1 VALNVRAASP
11 FAFISNG
18 GLNTFLACR
27 GPSMEINKF
36 TAVVSLGEAGG
47 SEWFK
52 HESHDRIALQQEHHL
67 AHRTPPTLL
76 PMPGVENFSN
86 FAIMAGRKK
95 KKTETDLH
103 LFL

>member
-1 VALNVRAASP
+1 
-11 FAFISNG
+11 
-18 GLNTFLACR
+18 
-27 GPSMEINKF
+27 MEINKF

-52 HESHDRIALQQEHHL
+52 HESHDWIALQQEHHL

-95 KKTETDLH
+95 KNGDRFASLSITVVY
-103 LFL
+103 LFK